1 LLGRSVSR
9 PDNRCSGAIGGRRDL
24 YGVINWRRS
33 DNAVG
38 AIKAFGKVFAPSL
51 IGVRDSL
58 RLLLARK
65 SRRRGEN
72 EKSQQGLTNNAHRRK
87 RHGAKS
93 VPENL
98 RVRFVTLINLQLKVM
113 LRRSHT
119 LKILRNRNAL
129 IRRPMHEALRRVHA
143 PIFAIEA

>member
-1 LLGRSVSR
+1 
-9 PDNRCSGAIGGRRDL
+9 
-24 YGVINWRRS
+24 
-33 DNAVG
+33 
-38 AIKAFGKVFAPSL
+38 
-51 IGVRDSL
+51 L

-72 EKSQQGLTNNAHRRK
+72 EKSQQGLTKNAHRRK

-119 LKILRNRNAL
+119 LKILRKKCFNQTSDARGVTPRACTD
-129 IRRPMHEALRRVHA
+129 
-143 PIFAIEA
+143 FCD

>member
-1 LLGRSVSR
+1 LLIRSVSR

-72 EKSQQGLTNNAHRRK
+72 EKSQQGLTNNAPSRK
-87 RHGAKS
+87 RCGAKS

-98 RVRFVTLINLQLKVM
+98 RVRFATLINLQLKVM
-113 LRRSHT
+113 LRRSH
-119 LKILRNRNAL
+119 
-129 IRRPMHEALRRVHA
+129 
-143 PIFAIEA
+143 IEDLAQEKCFNQKSDARGVTPRACTDFCD

>member
-1 LLGRSVSR
+1 MLVRSVSR
-9 PDNRCSGAIGGRRDL
+9 PDNRCFGAIGGRRDL

-98 RVRFVTLINLQLKVM
+98 RVKFVTLINLQLKVM

-119 LKILRNRNAL
+119 LKILRKKCFNQTSDARGVTPRACTD
-129 IRRPMHEALRRVHA
+129 
-143 PIFAIEA
+143 FCD